1 MPSGARPGTGS
12 QQKEPWFCCPGVQAG
27 WWVKGKVADREEEQ
41 PEAERIEPSRV
52 GPCSLVARVLPP
64 GLTIQSGT
72 SEAVF
77 GAPSN
82 PEY

>member
-1 MPSGARPGTGS
+1 M
-12 QQKEPWFCCPGVQAG
+12 
-27 WWVKGKVADREEEQ
+27 KGKVADREEEQ